1 MSAQKL
7 VLASPGVPLQKIAKR
22 ERRCRKQLTQLVKL
36 SWVSPRIV
44 EAIVEGRQPSMLSR
58 KRIMETDLPL
68 AWGDQERLLGIGLL
82 TK

>member
-1 MSAQKL
+1 MEAQKL
-7 VLASPGVPLQKIAKR
+7 VLESPDVPLQKIAMR
-22 ERRCRKQLTQLVKL
+22 EGRCRKQLTQLVKL

-68 AWGDQERLLGIGLL
+68 AWGDQERVFGVG
-82 TK
+82 